1 MRLISAVS
9 GVRVPPPPLCIPWE
23 KQNKMILDRI
33 KKTIQEYKLLEKKD
47 KILIAYSGGADS
59 TGLLALLLE
68 LREAWSFKIFLGH
81 FNHKL
86 RQSADE
92 DEQFVRR
99 TAEKYSLPLFVGSKD
114 VRSYARAK
122 KLNIEEAGREL
133 RYDFLKKTA
142 HNIGGAKI
150 ATGHTMTDQAETFM
164 MRLMRGSGLR
174 GLGGIFPL
182 VESTI
187 VRPLIQVERQDIEAY
202 LKEKGI
208 EFRIDESNLDR
219 RFLRNK
225 IRLDLI
231 PYIKQNF
238 EPEIVSSL
246 GRIASIIREEESL
259 LGKIAGEKAKRAIS
273 KKKNRISLEAKPLSS
288 LPRAMARRI
297 VRDFISELKGNLRAV
312 SFDDVE
318 SVLGLKEGKEFPLRK
333 DHVLRREKD
342 QIFLKGKI
350 PPKIRYE
357 YKWEGKVPLE
367 IKELK
372 LKFEGKKIRR
382 GKSLPDDF
390 DDKTSAFL
398 DLSKLKFPLV
408 VRNRREGDRYRPLG
422 APGQKK
428 LKEIMRAKGIPLSER
443 ERRPVFFSGDNIVWV
458 LGLPVSEKFKVE
470 KGTTGIFVLKKL

>member
-1 MRLISAVS
+1 
-9 GVRVPPPPLCIPWE
+9 
-23 KQNKMILDRI
+23 MILDRV

-47 KILIAYSGGADS
+47 KILVAYSGGVDS
-59 TGLLALLLE
+59 TGLLNLLLE
-68 LREAWSFKIFLGH
+68 LRQEWSFELFLGH

-86 RQSADE
+86 RHASDK
-92 DEQFVRR
+92 DEQFVRGM
-99 TAEKYSLPLFVGSKD
+99 AKKYSLPLFVGSKD

-122 KLNIEEAGREL
+122 KLNIEEVGREF

-142 HNIGGAKI
+142 HKIDGAKI
-150 ATGHTMTDQAETFM
+150 ATGHTLTDQAETFL

-174 GLGGIFPL
+174 GLGSIFPL
-182 VESTI
+182 VEGTI

-208 EFRIDESNLDR
+208 EFRVDESNLDR

-231 PYIKQNF
+231 PYIEQNF

-246 GRIASIIREEESL
+246 GRIASIIREEDSL
-259 LGKIAGEKAKRAIS
+259 LEKIAEEKAKRAIS
-273 KKKNRISLEAKPLSS
+273 KKKNRITLEVKPLSS
-288 LPRAMARRI
+288 LPRAMARRV
-297 VRDFISELKGNLRAV
+297 VRDFISELKGNLRAI
-312 SFDDVE
+312 SFEDVE
-318 SVLGLKEGKEFPLRK
+318 SVLSMKERKEFPLRK
-333 DHVLRREKD
+333 GHVLRREKD

-357 YKWEGKVPLE
+357 YRWEGKEPLE

-372 LKFEGKKIRR
+372 LKFEGKKIKR
-382 GKSLPDDF
+382 GKSPPADF
-390 DDKTSAFL
+390 DDQTRAYL
-398 DLSKLKFPLV
+398 DLGKLKFPLL
-408 VRNRREGDRYRPLG
+408 VRNRRDGDRYQPTG

-428 LKEIMRAKGIPLSER
+428 LKEIMRAKGVPLSDR
-443 ERRPVFFSGDNIVWV
+443 ERRPIFLSGDEIVWV

-470 KGTTGIFVLKKL
+470 KGTSDIFAIKKL

>member
-1 MRLISAVS
+1 
-9 GVRVPPPPLCIPWE
+9 
-23 KQNKMILDRI
+23 MILERV

-47 KILIAYSGGADS
+47 RILIAYSGGVDS
-59 TGLLALLLE
+59 TGLLNLLLE
-68 LREAWSFKIFLGH
+68 LREEWSFELFLGH

-86 RQSADE
+86 RHTADE

-99 TAEKYSLPLFVGSKD
+99 MAKKYSLPLFVGSKD
-114 VRSYARAK
+114 VRSYARTK

-142 HNIGGAKI
+142 LRIGGAKI
-150 ATGHTMTDQAETFM
+150 ATGHTMTDQAETFL

-174 GLGGIFPL
+174 GLGSIFPL
-182 VESTI
+182 VEGI
-187 VRPLIQVERQDIEAY
+187 VVRPLIQVERQDIEAY
-202 LKEKGI
+202 LKNREV
-208 EFRIDESNLDR
+208 EFLIDESNFDR
-219 RFLRNK
+219 RFLRNR

-231 PYIKQNF
+231 PYVKENF

-246 GRIASIIREEESL
+246 SRIASIIREEDSL
-259 LGKIAGEKAKRAIS
+259 LEKIAQEKTKRAVS
-273 KKKNRISLEAKPLSS
+273 KKNNRISLQVKPLSS

-297 VRDFISELKGNLRAV
+297 VRDFISELRGNLREI
-312 SFDDVE
+312 SFEDVE
-318 SVLGLKEGKEFPLRK
+318 SVLCLREGKEFPLRK

-357 YKWEGKVPLE
+357 YRWEGKAPLD

-372 LKFEGKKIRR
+372 LKFEGKKIKR
-382 GKSLPDDF
+382 GSSLRLDF
-390 DDKTSAFL
+390 DDQTRAFL
-398 DLSKLKFPLV
+398 DLGKLRFPLL
-408 VRNRREGDRYRPLG
+408 VRNRREGDRYQPLG

-443 ERRPVFFSGDNIVWV
+443 ERRPVFLSGDKIVWI

-470 KGTTGIFVLKKL
+470 LGTSDIFSIKKL

>member
-1 MRLISAVS
+1 
-9 GVRVPPPPLCIPWE
+9 
-23 KQNKMILDRI
+23 MILERI

-47 KILIAYSGGADS
+47 RILIAYSGGVDS
-59 TGLLALLLE
+59 TGLLTVLLE
-68 LREAWSFKIFLGH
+68 LREEWSFELFLGH

-86 RQSADE
+86 RQKADE
-92 DEQFVRR
+92 DEQFVKRM
-99 TAEKYSLPLFVGSKD
+99 AQKYSLPIFVGSKD

-122 KLNIEEAGREL
+122 KLNIEEAGRKL

-142 HNIGGAKI
+142 LKIGGARI
-150 ATGHTMTDQAETFM
+150 ATGHTMTDQAETFI

-182 VESTI
+182 VEGTI
-187 VRPLIQVERQDIEAY
+187 IRPLIQVEHKDIEAY

-219 RFLRNK
+219 RFLRNR

-231 PYIKQNF
+231 PYIQENF

-246 GRIASIIREEESL
+246 GRIASIIREEDSFLE
-259 LGKIAGEKAKRAIS
+259 KIAQEKAKRAIS
-273 KKKNRISLEAKPLSS
+273 KKNNQISLEVKSLSS
-288 LPRAMARRI
+288 FPRAMARRV
-297 VRDFISELKGNLRAV
+297 VRDFISELRGNLREI
-312 SFDDVE
+312 SFEDVE
-318 SVLGLKEGKEFPLRK
+318 SVLCLREGKEFPLRK
-333 DHVLRREKD
+333 DHVLRREQD
-342 QIFLKGKI
+342 QIFLKSKVT
-350 PPKIRYE
+350 PKIRYE
-357 YKWEGKVPLE
+357 YRWEEKGSLE

-382 GKSLPDDF
+382 GKSLSLDF
-390 DDKTSAFL
+390 DDQTSAFL
-398 DLSKLKFPLV
+398 DLGKLKFPLL
-408 VRNRREGDRYRPLG
+408 VRNRSEGDRYQPLG

-443 ERRPVFFSGDNIVWV
+443 ERRPVFLSGDKIIWI

-470 KGTTGIFVLKKL
+470 KGTSDIFAIKKM

>member
-1 MRLISAVS
+1 
-9 GVRVPPPPLCIPWE
+9 
-23 KQNKMILDRI
+23 MILDRI
-33 KKTIQEYKLLEKKD
+33 KKTIQEYQLLGKKD
-47 KILIAYSGGADS
+47 RILIAYSGGVDS
-59 TGLLALLLE
+59 TGLLNLLLE
-68 LREAWSFKIFLGH
+68 LREEWSFELFLGH

-86 RQSADE
+86 RHTADE
-92 DEQFVRR
+92 DEQFVKRM
-99 TAEKYSLPLFVGSKD
+99 AQKYSLPLFVGSKD
-114 VRSYARAK
+114 VRSYARKK

-142 HNIGGAKI
+142 LKIGGAKI

-174 GLGGIFPL
+174 GLAGIFPL
-182 VESTI
+182 VEGTI
-187 VRPLIQVERQDIEAY
+187 IRPLIQVEHRDIEAY

-208 EFRIDESNLDR
+208 KCRIDESNLDR
-219 RFLRNK
+219 RFLRNR

-231 PYIKQNF
+231 PYIQENF

-246 GRIASIIREEESL
+246 GRIASIIREEDRL
-259 LGKIAGEKAKRAIS
+259 LEKIAQEKTKKAIS
-273 KKKNRISLEAKPLSS
+273 KKNNQISLEVKSLSS
-288 LPRAMARRI
+288 FPRAMARRV
-297 VRDFISELKGNLRAV
+297 VRDFISELRGNLREI
-312 SFDDVE
+312 SFEDVE
-318 SVLGLKEGKEFPLRK
+318 SVLSLKEGKEFPLRK

-357 YKWEGKVPLE
+357 YRWEGKGPLE

-372 LKFEGKKIRR
+372 LKFEGKKIKR
-382 GKSLPDDF
+382 GKSLSLDF
-390 DDKTSAFL
+390 DDQTSAFL
-398 DLSKLKFPLV
+398 DLGKLKFPLLV
-408 VRNRREGDRYRPLG
+408 QNRSEGDRYQPLG

-443 ERRPVFFSGDNIVWV
+443 ERRPVFLSGDKIIWI

-470 KGTTGIFVLKKL
+470 KGTRDIFVIKKL